1 LTRKLGKVLHE
12 VNPAKTTNPGY
23 RLLRA
28 RGAENETRLT
38 TEAQRTQRRRQ
49 ERALEAASRAKR
61 KIRMKS
67 MSRKMIRRTS
77 TSTIIKEP
85 HWRSYSFS

>member
-28 RGAENETRLT
+28 RGAENETRST
-38 TEAQRTQRRRQ
+38 
-49 ERALEAASRAKR
+49 SRI
-61 KIRMKS
+61 KIRTM
-67 MSRKMIRRTS
+67 MSRLLL
-77 TSTIIKEP
+77 
-85 HWRSYSFS
+85 SYSFS